1 MKLPIDQS
9 MIFKMIWILAKALY
23 IIKMKREIIISLGL
37 IFSIC
42 LLGCGTPE
50 RELTRKDLNSVL
62 APKTKIP
69 IFTYQGEPFTGVTT
83 DVMEE
88 SGVKLVTNYKDGY
101 QHGELTGWHANGNK
115 ERELYFVNGVPEGA
129 QASYYQNGQKFFES
143 FYVNG
148 KLDGTV
154 THWYETGVIQLVI
167 EYREGQEIARIS
179 YDEEGN
185 KIEAG
190 LPSDSF

>member
-1 MKLPIDQS
+1 
-9 MIFKMIWILAKALY
+9 
-23 IIKMKREIIISLGL
+23 MKRDNIIFLFL
-37 IFSIC
+37 LFTIC
-42 LLGCGTPE
+42 LLGCGTPD
-50 RELTRKDLNSVL
+50 RELTRKDLNTVK
-62 APKTKIP
+62 APNTDLP
-69 IFTYQGEPFTGVTT
+69 IFMYQGEPFTGVTT

-88 SGVKLVTNYKDGY
+88 SGVKLITNYKDGY

-115 ERELYFVNGVPEGA
+115 ERKLYFVNGIPEGK
-129 QASYYQNGQKFFES
+129 QAGFYENGQKFFES
-143 FYVNG
+143 FYVDG

-179 YDEEGN
+179 YDEKGS

-190 LPSDSF
+190 LPADSL